1 MLNRPKL
8 WAILLLIAAFVAG
21 IAVGGGTTAA
31 LGDSK
36 IATREVRDDTSRSN
50 NREHRKS
57 YSERLQEELTLSA
70 SQRSSI
76 DTIIQRRQ
84 IEMHNLWKEVGPR
97 FDTLRNGIR
106 GQILNILDVSQQE
119 KFRELIARSDK
130 YREKRER
137 DRKNHRK

>member
-8 WAILLLIAAFVAG
+8 WAALLLIAAFVAG
-21 IAVGGGTTAA
+21 IAVGGGTTAV

-36 IATREVRDDTSRSN
+36 IMTREVRDGTSGS

-84 IEMHNLWKEVGPR
+84 VEMHNLWKEVGPR
-97 FDTLRNGIR
+97 FDTLRSEIR
-106 GQILNILDVSQQE
+106 GQVLNVLDELQQE

>member
-1 MLNRPKL
+1 MLNRSKL
-8 WAILLLIAAFVAG
+8 WAVLLLIAVFVAG

-36 IATREVRDDTSRSN
+36 TMTGEARDGTSGRD
-50 NREHRKS
+50 REHRKS
-57 YSERLQEELTLSA
+57 YSERLQDELTLSA

-84 IEMHNLWKEVGPR
+84 VEMRNLWKEVGPR
-97 FDTLRNGIR
+97 FDTLRNEIR
-106 GQILNILDVSQQE
+106 GQVLDVLDESQQE
-119 KFRELIARSDK
+119 KFRELIASSDK
-130 YREKRER
+130 NREKRER

>member
-1 MLNRPKL
+1 MFNRPKF
-8 WAILLLIAAFVAG
+8 WAALLLITAFVAG
-21 IAVGGGTTAA
+21 IAVGGGTTAV

-36 IATREVRDDTSRSN
+36 IMTQDARDGTSDRG
-50 NREHRKS
+50 REHRKS

-70 SQRSSI
+70 AQRSSI

-84 IEMHNLWKEVGPR
+84 VEMRNLWKEVGPR
-97 FDTLRNGIR
+97 FDTLRSDIR
-106 GQILNILDVSQQE
+106 SQVLDVLDESQQE